1 MSATASTVTID
12 VQNSEDCWN
21 KLVVVMVPLYMK
33 VGKGN
38 ISPFKMTKVGGAI
51 NGLEDD
57 KLAPQEATC
66 TAQMPYI
73 PWKIFTRIFGA
84 KGQKV
89 PQTWGIIQETYA
101 ALSGGLYSQGPWP
114 HGCLI

>member
-1 MSATASTVTID
+1 MYCPDAIYPM
-12 VQNSEDCWN
+12 EDFHQDIWRSDLCQ
-21 KLVVVMVPLYMK
+21 
-33 VGKGN
+33 
-38 ISPFKMTKVGGAI
+38 T
-51 NGLEDD
+51 
-57 KLAPQEATC
+57 
-66 TAQMPYI
+66 
-73 PWKIFTRIFGA
+73 A